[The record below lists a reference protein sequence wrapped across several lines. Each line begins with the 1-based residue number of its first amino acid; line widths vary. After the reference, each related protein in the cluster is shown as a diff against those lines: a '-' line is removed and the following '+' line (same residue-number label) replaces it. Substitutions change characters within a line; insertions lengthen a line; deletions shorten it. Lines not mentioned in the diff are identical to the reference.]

1 MEGQMARKDLDEKLA
16 EARRIIEHSDELS
29 PETGGAA
36 FFLLQEVDRLR
47 KIEDGLETLIVMKKQ
62 VAESLRDEEAF
73 YKANHL
79 PQSAQFN
86 RDAAGRLM
94 AEVWPLEAL
103 LNGE

>member
-1 MEGQMARKDLDEKLA
+1 MARKDLDEKLA

-36 FFLLQEVDRLR
+36 YFLLQELHRLR
-47 KIEDGLETLIVMKKQ
+47 KIEDGLEKIIGMRKQ
-62 VAESLRDEEAF
+62 VAEGLRDEAVF
-73 YKANHL
+73 YKANNL
-79 PQSAQFN
+79 LDSARFN

-94 AEVWPLEAL
+94 SEVWPLEAL